1 MFNYILRMNEY
12 KKISLRL
19 LRFKLSDKLDWH
31 VSEDKFAILLYG
43 WGKKY
48 QKKKSIVSLITNRGW
63 MSLSDA
69 FTFQIYCGYNL
80 L

>member
-1 MFNYILRMNEY
+1 MKED
-12 KKISLRL
+12 KKISLKL
-19 LRFKLSDKLDWH
+19 LRYRLSDKLNWH
-31 VSEDKFAILLYG
+31 VSEDKFYILLYG

-48 QKKKSIVSLITNRGW
+48 QKKKSFVSLIVNRGW

-69 FTFQIYCGYNL
+69 YTFQIYCGYNL